1 MRKRKIHNQINKEIT
16 MIEIIKAIDDRID
29 WLKARYR
36 DSEGEDRIYW
46 KTRLNEAQT
55 IRETVLIY
63 GKVNAKKGDAS
74 DIIKG

>member
-1 MRKRKIHNQINKEIT
+1 
-16 MIEIIKAIDDRID
+16 MIEVIKAIDDRID
-29 WLKARYR
+29 WLKAKYR

-55 IRETVLIY
+55 IRETVIIY
-63 GKVNAKKGDAS
+63 SNLNALKGDAS

>member
-1 MRKRKIHNQINKEIT
+1 
-16 MIEIIKAIDDRID
+16 MIEVIKAIDDRID
-29 WLKARYR
+29 WLKAKYR

-63 GKVNAKKGDAS
+63 ANTNAKKGDAT

>member
-1 MRKRKIHNQINKEIT
+1 
-16 MIEIIKAIDDRID
+16 MIEILKAIDDRID
-29 WLKARYR
+29 FLKARYR
-36 DSEGEDRIYW
+36 DSDGEDRIYW

-63 GKVNAKKGDAS
+63 GNINAKKGDAT

>member
-1 MRKRKIHNQINKEIT
+1 MRKRQINQQINKEIT

-36 DSEGEDRIYW
+36 DSDGEDRLHW
-46 KTRLNEAQT
+46 KLRLNEAQT

-63 GKVNAKKGDAS
+63 GKVDALKGDAS

>member
-1 MRKRKIHNQINKEIT
+1 
-16 MIEIIKAIDDRID
+16 MIEVMKAIDDRID
-29 WLKARYR
+29 WLKAKYR

-55 IRETVLIY
+55 VRETVLIY
-63 GKVNAKKGDAS
+63 GNLNANKGDAT

>member
-1 MRKRKIHNQINKEIT
+1 MRKRQIHNLINKEIT

-29 WLKARYR
+29 FLKARYR

-63 GKVNAKKGDAS
+63 GNINAKKGDAT

>member
-1 MRKRKIHNQINKEIT
+1 VRKRQIHNLINKEIT
-16 MIEIIKAIDDRID
+16 MIEVIKAIDDRID
-29 WLKARYR
+29 WLKAKYR

-63 GKVNAKKGDAS
+63 GKVNALKGDAS

>member
-1 MRKRKIHNQINKEIT
+1 MRKRQIHKQINKEIT
-16 MIEIIKAIDDRID
+16 MIEVIKAIDDRID
-29 WLKARYR
+29 WLKAKYR

-55 IRETVLIY
+55 IRETVIIY
-63 GKVNAKKGDAS
+63 ANLNALKGDAT

>member
-1 MRKRKIHNQINKEIT
+1 MRKRQIHNLINKEIT
-16 MIEIIKAIDDRID
+16 MIEVIKAIDDRID
-29 WLKARYR
+29 WLKAKYR

-63 GKVNAKKGDAS
+63 GKVNAFKGDAS

>member
-1 MRKRKIHNQINKEIT
+1 
-16 MIEIIKAIDDRID
+16 MIEVIKAIDDRID
-29 WLKARYR
+29 WLKAKYR

-46 KTRLNEAQT
+46 KSRLNEAQT

-63 GKVNAKKGDAS
+63 SNINAKKGDAT